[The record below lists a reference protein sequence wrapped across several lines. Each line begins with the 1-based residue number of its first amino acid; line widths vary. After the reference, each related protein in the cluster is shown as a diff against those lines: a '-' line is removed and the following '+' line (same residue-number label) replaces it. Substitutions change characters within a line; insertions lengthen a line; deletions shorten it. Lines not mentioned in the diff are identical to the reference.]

1 MPELKIDNQQVEVP
15 QGATILDAAQKL
27 GIEIPTM
34 CFLES
39 CDPSTS
45 CMVCMVKFANTDK
58 MVPACATVAL
68 EGMDIQSECEDVRMA
83 RTTALE
89 LLLSDHAGD
98 CMGPCQI
105 GCPAKMDIPQM
116 IRQIA
121 AGNLIG
127 AIETI
132 KNDIALPVI
141 LGRICPAPCEKV
153 CRRNQL
159 DEALSICLL
168 KRFAADSDLD
178 SPKPFN
184 PECAPDNGKA
194 IAIIGAGP
202 AGLAAAYYL
211 RQKGYACTIYDD
223 NGQPGGALRSI
234 ETTQLPADTI
244 DKEISQVMKLGV
256 QFIGQTKVGKDIS
269 LDRLKEQFDAVF
281 IAIGN
286 TTQEDIEN
294 LGLKAG
300 PKGIA
305 VDSNTYVTNLPNVFA
320 GGDAVRQRKLAV
332 RSVADGK
339 EAALAI
345 DQFLTNQSMT
355 GTTKLFNTK
364 IGRLEP
370 EEVEAFK
377 TCASSDPRQRPSQ
390 PQASLSSEQA
400 RTESLRCLHC
410 DCRKP
415 DTCKLRKYS
424 QDYQVRPTRYKGPRR
439 LFTQQQQHPDVI
451 YEPGKC
457 IDCGLCIQITA
468 KQGEK
473 LGLTFIGRGFNAT
486 VAVPFDGT
494 IADALTKTAVECVN
508 SCPTGALAFRQNHQK
523 S

>member
-1 MPELKIDNQQVEVP
+1 MPGLKIDNQQVEVP
-15 QGATILDAAQKL
+15 QGATILDAAEKL

-34 CFLES
+34 CFLKG

-58 MVPACATVAL
+58 MVPSCATIAQ
-68 EGMDIQSECEDVRMA
+68 EGMEILSDCDDVRMA

-105 GCPAKMDIPQM
+105 GCPAKMDIPLM

-121 AGNLIG
+121 AGNLSG

-132 KNDIALPVI
+132 KKDIALPAI

-159 DEALSICLL
+159 DDALSICLL

-178 SPKPFN
+178 SPEPFT
-184 PECAPDNGKA
+184 PQCASDNGKTV
-194 IAIIGAGP
+194 AIIGAGP

-223 NGQPGGALRSI
+223 NDKPGGALRSSI
-234 ETTQLPADTI
+234 EEDQLPRGVL
-244 DKEISQVMKLGV
+244 DKEIEQIIKLGV
-256 QFIGQTKVGKDIS
+256 DFKGQTTVGPNIS
-269 LDRLKEQFDAVF
+269 LDQLRGKFDAVF
-281 IAIGN
+281 VAVGNIA
-286 TTQEDIEN
+286 EVDIKAF
-294 LGLKAG
+294 GLNAG

-305 VDSNTYVTNLPNVFA
+305 VEPNTYKTNLPNVFA
-320 GGDAVRQRKLAV
+320 GGDAVRKRKLAV
-332 RSVADGK
+332 RSAADGK
-339 EAALAI
+339 EAAISI
-345 DQFLTNQSMT
+345 DLFLISQSET
-355 GTTKLFNTK
+355 GPAKPFNTK
-364 IGRLEP
+364 IGRLQA

-377 TCASSDPRQRPSQ
+377 TCASGDGRQIPAQ
-390 PQASLSSEQA
+390 PQAPLSGEQA
-400 RTESLRCLHC
+400 KTESLRCLHC

-424 QDYQVRPTRYKGPRR
+424 QDYQARPTRYKGPRR

-473 LGLTFIGRGFNAT
+473 LGLAFIGRGFNVT

-494 IADALTKTAVECVN
+494 IADALQKTAEECVN
-508 SCPTGALAFRQNHQK
+508 ACPTGALAFR
-523 S
+523 

>member
-1 MPELKIDNQQVEVP
+1 MPQLTIDNQQVEVP

-34 CFLES
+34 CFLKG

-45 CMVCMVKFANTDK
+45 CMVCMVKFANNDK
-58 MVPACATVAL
+58 MVPACATIAQD
-68 EGMDIQSECEDVRMA
+68 GMEIQSDCQDVRLA

-116 IRQIA
+116 IRRIA
-121 AGNLIG
+121 DGNLTG

-132 KNDIALPVI
+132 KNDIALPAI

-159 DEALSICLL
+159 DDALSICLL

-178 SPKPFN
+178 SNKPFT
-184 PECAPDNGKA
+184 PKCVSDNGKSV
-194 IAIIGAGP
+194 AIIGAGP

-211 RQKGYACTIYDD
+211 LQKGYACTIYDD
-223 NGQPGGALRSI
+223 KDKPGGALRSI
-234 ETTQLPADTI
+234 DKAQLPI
-244 DKEISQVMKLGV
+244 EVLDKEIEQIIKLGV
-256 QFIGQTKVGKDIS
+256 QFKGKTKVGTDIS
-269 LDRLKEQFDAVF
+269 LDQLRVKFDAVF
-281 IAIGN
+281 VAVGN
-286 TTQEDIEN
+286 TSEDDIAAF
-294 LGLKAG
+294 GLKAG

-305 VDSNTYVTNLPNVFA
+305 VDSSTYQTNLPNVFA
-320 GGDAVRQRKLAV
+320 GGDVVRQRKLTV

-339 EAALAI
+339 EAAIAI
-345 DQFLTNQSMT
+345 DQFLTSQSIT
-355 GTTKLFNTK
+355 GPAKPFNTR

-370 EEVEAFK
+370 EEVVAFK
-377 TCASSDPRQRPSQ
+377 TCASGDPRQIPSQ
-390 PQASLSSEQA
+390 PQAGLSTEQA
-400 RTESLRCLHC
+400 KTESSRCLHC

-415 DTCKLRKYS
+415 DSCKLRKYS
-424 QDYQVRPTRYKGPRR
+424 QDYHVRPTRYKGPRR

-468 KQGEK
+468 KNGEK
-473 LGLTFIGRGFNAT
+473 LGLTFIGRGFNVT

-494 IADALTKTAVECVN
+494 IADALTETPAECVN
-508 SCPTGALAFRQNHQK
+508 ACPTGALAFRQNHKK